1 MQFSIKTLFTFLIYS
16 GIHLKVFQKPAGKID
31 WVIFITVLG
40 LILFSVVFV
49 FSASAQR
56 SFIKTGEFYSYLF
69 NHGAKVIF
77 GIATMI
83 IFSRI
88 DYHFWQRISKIV
100 ISIGLLLLLLIF
112 VISVPINNVYRWLDL
127 GIFTFQPSELAKFA
141 LILHIS
147 TLLTERQEVI
157 KSFKYG
163 MLPMLIWSGLICGL
177 IAIQPNFS
185 NAFITYLLAVFM
197 LFIGNINL
205 NHLLAATGI
214 SGVIAAIFAFSAS
227 YRVQRF
233 VSFFGMNDDPTHI
246 DKYNYQTQQAIL
258 AYGNGGLS
266 GVGAGQSR
274 QSNLF
279 LPESFGDF
287 ILPII
292 GEEYGFI
299 GVSIILIAFVV
310 ILIRGLKIVRNAADE
325 FAYFLSA
332 GIVMTFTFYAAINAG
347 VSCGILP
354 NTGVPMPFI
363 SYGGTAI
370 IIYSAA
376 IGILLNISANTK
388 DKLQIMNKD

>member
-1 MQFSIKTLFTFLIYS
+1 MQFSIKTLFTFLTYS
-16 GIHLKVFQKPAGKID
+16 GIHLKAFQKPAGKID
-31 WVIFITVLG
+31 WVIFVTVLG
-40 LILFSVVFV
+40 LILFSLVFV
-49 FSASAQR
+49 FSASAQK

-69 NHGAKVIF
+69 NHGAKVVF

-83 IFSRI
+83 VFSRI
-88 DYHFWQRISKIV
+88 DYHFWQRISKFV
-100 ISIGLLLLLLIF
+100 ISLSVLLLLLIF

-141 LILHIS
+141 LIMHLS
-147 TLLTERQEVI
+147 SLLTERQEVI
-157 KSFKYG
+157 KNFKYG

-185 NAFITYLLAVFM
+185 NAFITYILALFM
-197 LFIGNINL
+197 LFIGNTNL
-205 NHLLAATGI
+205 NHLLATA
-214 SGVIAAIFAFSAS
+214 GVSSIIAAIFAFSAS

-233 VSFFGMNDDPTHI
+233 VSFFGTSEDAANVERYTF
-246 DKYNYQTQQAIL
+246 QTRQAIL

-266 GVGAGQSR
+266 GLGAGQSR

-299 GVSIILIAFVV
+299 GVSIILLAFLV
-310 ILIRGLKIVRNAADE
+310 ILVRGLKIVRNSPDE
-325 FAYFLSA
+325 FAYLLSA

-388 DKLQIMNKD
+388 DKLLNNKI

>member
-1 MQFSIKTLFTFLIYS
+1 MKA
-16 GIHLKVFQKPAGKID
+16 FQKPAGKID
-31 WVIFITVLG
+31 WVIFVTVLG
-40 LILFSVVFV
+40 LILFSLVFV
-49 FSASAQR
+49 FSASAQK

-69 NHGAKVIF
+69 NHGAKVVF

-83 IFSRI
+83 VFSRI
-88 DYHFWQRISKIV
+88 DYHFWQRISKFV
-100 ISIGLLLLLLIF
+100 ISLSVLLLLLIF

-141 LILHIS
+141 LIMHLS
-147 TLLTERQEVI
+147 SLLTERQEVI
-157 KSFKYG
+157 KNFKYG

-185 NAFITYLLAVFM
+185 NAFITYILALFM
-197 LFIGNINL
+197 LFIGNTNL
-205 NHLLAATGI
+205 NHLLATTGVSSI
-214 SGVIAAIFAFSAS
+214 IAAVFAFSAS

-233 VSFFGMNDDPTHI
+233 VSFFGTSEDAVNVERYTF
-246 DKYNYQTQQAIL
+246 QTRQAIL

-266 GVGAGQSR
+266 GLGAGQSR

-299 GVSIILIAFVV
+299 GVSIILLAFLV
-310 ILIRGLKIVRNAADE
+310 ILVRGLKIVRNSPDE

-388 DKLQIMNKD
+388 DKLLNNKI